1 MKKEIKF
8 SLVFRDMWQS
18 AGKYVPTVDQLTRVA
33 PAIIEMGCFARVETN
48 GGGFEQV
55 NLLFGENPNKAVRAW
70 TKPFHEAGIQTH
82 MLDRALNGLRMS
94 PVPDDVRQ
102 LFYQVKKA
110 QGTDIARTF
119 CGLNDIR
126 NIEPSIRYAK
136 AAGMISQCSLCI
148 THSPIHTVDYYTNM
162 AYELIEKG
170 ADEICIKDMAGIG
183 RPHTLGLIV
192 ANIKK
197 KYPEIPVQYHSHAG
211 PGFNMA
217 SILEVCN
224 AGCDYVDVGMEPLS
238 WGTGHADL
246 LAVQAML
253 KDAGFQVPEINMEAY
268 MKVRAMI
275 QEFMDDFLGL
285 YISPRNRLMNSLLIG
300 PGLPGGMMGSLMA
313 DLEKNL
319 ESINKNNIKNN
330 KPLMSQDQLL
340 IKLFNEVAY
349 VWPRVG
355 YPPLVTPFS
364 QYVKN
369 LALMNV
375 MQMEKGKARWSM
387 IADDIWDM
395 ILGKA
400 GRLPGPLAPELVEK
414 AKAEGRKFFEGNPQ
428 DNYPDALD
436 KYRKLMNQKQWETGE
451 DDEELFEYA
460 MHPAQY
466 EAYRSGKAKVDFK
479 VDVAKRKAEKEKA
492 KAPVAPVATAQIA
505 MPTTPQVMT
514 IDVNG
519 QTYRVTVA
527 YGENAAASAA
537 TPATA
542 NTPATPAAPAAAPAG
557 AGKEV
562 LSPLEGKFYL
572 VKNTSETP
580 VKVGD
585 VVKEGDVLCYV
596 EAMKT
601 YNAVRAEFG
610 GTITSI
616 CLSSGDAVS
625 EDDLL
630 MTIQ

>member
-1 MKKEIKF
+1 MKREIKF

-18 AGKYVPTVDQLTRVA
+18 AGKYVPRVDQLVRVA
-33 PAIIEMGCFARVETN
+33 PAIIEMGCFDRVETN

-55 NLLFGENPNKAVRAW
+55 NLLFGENPNKAVRDW
-70 TKPFHEAGIQTH
+70 TQPFNDAGIQTH

-102 LFYQVKKA
+102 LFYKVKKA

-119 CGLNDIR
+119 CGLNDVR
-126 NIEPSIRYAK
+126 NIAPSIKYAK
-136 AAGMISQCSLCI
+136 AAGMISQCALSI
-148 THSPIHTVDYYTNM
+148 THSPIHTVEYYTKM
-162 AYELIEKG
+162 ALELIELG

-183 RPHTLGLIV
+183 RPYSLGQIV
-192 ANIKK
+192 KNIKEK
-197 KYPEIPVQYHSHAG
+197 HPEIVIQYHSHAG
-211 PGFNMA
+211 PGFSVA
-217 SILEVCN
+217 SILEVCD
-224 AGCDYVDVGMEPLS
+224 AGCDYIDVGMEPLS

-246 LAVQAML
+246 LTVQAML
-253 KDAGFQVPEINMEAY
+253 KDAGYQVPEINMEAY
-268 MKVRAMI
+268 MKVRSMV

-285 YISPRNRLMNSLLIG
+285 YISPKNRLMNSLLIG

-319 ESINKNNIKNN
+319 ETINKGKMKNN
-330 KPLMSQDQLL
+330 QPLMSQDQLL
-340 IKLFNEVAY
+340 IKLFDEVAY

-400 GRLPGPLAPELVEK
+400 GRLPGPLAPEIVEK
-414 AKAEGRKFFEGNPQ
+414 AKAEGREFFDGDPQ
-428 DNYPDALD
+428 SNYPDSLD
-436 KYRKLMNQKQWETGE
+436 KYRKLMNEKQWETGE

-466 EAYRSGKAKVDFK
+466 EAYRSGKAKVEF
-479 VDVAKRKAEKEKA
+479 KAEVAQKRAAKEEVNKPA
-492 KAPVAPVATAQIA
+492 AAPAAVVGL
-505 MPTTPQVMT
+505 PTTPQVLT
-514 IDVNG
+514 VDVNG
-519 QTYRVTVA
+519 QPYRVTVA
-527 YGENAAASAA
+527 FGDNANAPVASAPPVA
-537 TPATA
+537 APV
-542 NTPATPAAPAAAPAG
+542 AAPAPAAG
-557 AGKEV
+557 GGEEV
-562 LSPLEGKFYL
+562 LSPLEGKFFL
-572 VKNTSETP
+572 VKNASDAP

-585 VVKEGDVLCYV
+585 IVNEGDVLCYV

-610 GTITSI
+610 GTVTAI
-616 CLSSGDAVS
+616 LVNPGDAVS
-625 EDDLL
+625 EDDVL